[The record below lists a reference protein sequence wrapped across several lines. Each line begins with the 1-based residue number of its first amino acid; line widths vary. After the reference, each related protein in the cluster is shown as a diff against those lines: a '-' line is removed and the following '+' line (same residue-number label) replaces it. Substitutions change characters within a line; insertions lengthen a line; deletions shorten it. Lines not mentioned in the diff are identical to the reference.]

1 MKFQSTLWKI
11 LRKFK
16 GITASGLLSVFER
29 SIESCIIESVR
40 NIILFVIAANWFS
53 PIITSNGFA
62 WHFWE
67 SKSKFCSLNLKV
79 KVFSVFFINFL
90 YMIDM
95 TPVREIGGN
104 SFEKMFIKF

>member
-1 MKFQSTLWKI
+1 M
-11 LRKFK
+11 RKFK

-62 WHFWE
+62 WHFE
-67 SKSKFCSLNLKV
+67 NQRV
-79 KVFSVFFINFL
+79 NF
-90 YMIDM
+90 
-95 TPVREIGGN
+95 VA
-104 SFEKMFIKF
+104 